1 MAKNRTARNDSSSLG
16 GRRTRAAAAAA
27 RSKRARTRW
36 IVAAVA
42 AVVLAAGAVALFQQI
57 NGVQQGVVTPNV
69 PEGAQLSPA
78 LRARG
83 AVLTISGDDSR
94 PDVRYDPA
102 SGTITARFQSK
113 YYDPKHS
120 AAYNR
125 QYLATE
131 GRLVV
136 QLALHNSPEA
146 SEVVAVL
153 YRGRQELATVS
164 GGPSQ
169 AYNDYAVQ
177 YAKGLP

>member
-1 MAKNRTARNDSSSLG
+1 MAKPEMMGNKSSGRG
-16 GRRTRAAAAAA
+16 GRAARAAAAARAA
-27 RSKRARTRW
+27 RVQRW
-36 IVAAVA
+36 IVAVVV
-42 AVVLAAGAVALFQQI
+42 AVVLGIGAIVLILQI
-57 NGVQQGVVTPNV
+57 TRVQQGVVTPDV
-69 PEGAQLSPA
+69 PEGAQLSPQ

-83 AVLTISGDDSR
+83 AVLTIAGDDSR
-94 PDVRYDPA
+94 PDVSYDPA

-146 SEVVAVL
+146 AQVVAVL
-153 YRGRQELATVS
+153 FHGGQRLATVS
-164 GGPSQ
+164 GGPNQ
-169 AYNDYAVQ
+169 AYNDYTVQ
-177 YAKGLP
+177 YAAGLP

>member
-1 MAKNRTARNDSSSLG
+1 MAKSETARNGSRAS
-16 GRRTRAAAAAA
+16 GRRARAAAAAA
-27 RSKRARTRW
+27 RAARARTWW

-42 AVVLAAGAVALFQQI
+42 AVLVAAAAVVLVRQI
-57 NGVQQGVVTPNV
+57 TSVQQGVITPDV
-69 PEGAQLSPA
+69 PQGAQLSPA

-113 YYDPKHS
+113 YYDPKHT

-125 QYLATE
+125 EYLATE
-131 GRLVV
+131 GRLIV

-146 SEVVAVL
+146 TEVVAVL
-153 YRGRQELATVS
+153 YRGRQQLATVS
-164 GGPSQ
+164 GGASQ
-169 AYNDYAVQ
+169 AYNDYTVE

>member
-1 MAKNRTARNDSSSLG
+1 MAKSGTAANTGS
-16 GRRTRAAAAAA
+16 GRRARRDREAAAA
-27 RSKRARTRW
+27 RARRVRTRW
-36 IVAAVA
+36 IVASVSA
-42 AVVLAAGAVALFQQI
+42 ALVAAGAFALFQQI
-57 NGVQQGVVTPNV
+57 TRVQQGDVTPNV
-69 PEGAQLSPA
+69 PQGAQLSPA

-113 YYDPKHS
+113 YYDPKHA

-146 SEVVAVL
+146 SQVVAML
-153 YRGRQELATVS
+153 FHGGQELATVTGS
-164 GGPSQ
+164 ASDGYS
-169 AYNDYAVQ
+169 DYKVQ